1 MRAHIVFAA
10 LQTQNRFALCHLAF
24 KSIRKLHKPS
34 TRIQDTANDV
44 LQRLAGAEGHLF
56 GAESANALENKQE
69 MSAIASQAETPS
81 VEPLTEAV
89 DSGNATEIFTAES
102 PESQS
107 EPKAPNA

>member
-44 LQRLAGAEGHLF
+44 LQRIAGLEERQV
-56 GAESANALENKQE
+56 GAAAVIALESEQE
-69 MSAIASQAETPS
+69 QPAIESPAEVTSAAPIDPLAETKGPGIETVFS
-81 VEPLTEAV
+81 
-89 DSGNATEIFTAES
+89 SR
-102 PESQS
+102 
-107 EPKAPNA
+107 

>member
-44 LQRLAGAEGHLF
+44 LQRLAGVEAQPI
-56 GAESANALENKQE
+56 GAESASPIEAIQDVSFLETKQE
-69 MSAIASQAETPS
+69 SAIASQTGEQSAEPPAETEDPGS
-81 VEPLTEAV
+81 ANIV
-89 DSGNATEIFTAES
+89 SS
-102 PESQS
+102 R
-107 EPKAPNA
+107 

>member
-44 LQRLAGAEGHLF
+44 LQRIAGIEERQV
-56 GAESANALENKQE
+56 GAAAVIALEGTQGQPE
-69 MSAIASQAETPS
+69 IALPAGVPSAEPIEAGGPGIETVFS
-81 VEPLTEAV
+81 
-89 DSGNATEIFTAES
+89 SR
-102 PESQS
+102 
-107 EPKAPNA
+107 